1 MLRWS
6 LLHGTPSAP
15 ERHLL
20 AGLPAVSG
28 RGPAE
33 ARRLGE
39 ISTANPTLTLLGA
52 YSRDWVLPLFAE
64 YLEPT
69 EGSVSAEWFHE
80 RVAEALQEARE
91 DKEWQGDRSPGARC
105 AWWVRQRWLE
115 TEMSD
120 SGVRYRLSPYSLRA
134 LRFVREIAEGD
145 STVSGARLGSIA
157 HAVRRLADM
166 TSPDRFAQADRIDE
180 EIAELQRRREEVL
193 AGRGGTAT
201 VAQLGEQ
208 LREVLAMTRSLP
220 ADFRQLRSMVEER
233 HKVIARDALAE
244 IPKADLVESYLHEND
259 LLASTAEGVAYRRFA
274 RMLSSSEE
282 SATIQRDLDQILA
295 APYARDHMTPAQR
308 QSLEAMFSTLMSA
321 ELEVQEAYVRWTA
334 SLRRVLTRAADG
346 QHARLLSL
354 SSLALEA
361 AADWVAAD
369 PHTRGR
375 ELDADVLGVGVL
387 GVQDISQLQLW
398 RDTGPQNVVVSVAAS
413 GSQLPAAERAALRL
427 AAGTSNKAVARRIN
441 ELVAGRGVVTA
452 AEVFEHTPAEFQRLG
467 SLVMMLDLAVEYGT
481 VDPEVAEQVTLSGK
495 REHELIVLLP
505 HLTFHEPVPV
515 RAAVK

>member
-1 MLRWS
+1 MSR
-6 LLHGTPSAP
+6 
-15 ERHLL
+15 
-20 AGLPAVSG
+20 
-28 RGPAE
+28 RGPVE

-52 YSRDWVLPLFAE
+52 HSRDWVLPLFAE
-64 YLEPT
+64 YLEPL

-91 DKEWQGDRSPGARC
+91 DKEWQGDRSPSSRC
-105 AWWVRQRWLE
+105 AWWVKQRWLD

-134 LRFVREIAEGD
+134 LRFVREIAEGE

-166 TSPDRFAQADRIDE
+166 TSPDRFAQAQRIDE
-180 EIAELQRRREEVL
+180 EVAELQRRKQTVL
-193 AGRGGTAT
+193 EGRGGTAT
-201 VAQLGEQ
+201 VAQLSEQ
-208 LREVLAMTRSLP
+208 LRELLAMTRSLP

-244 IPKADLVESYLHEND
+244 IPKADMVESYLHEND
-259 LLASTAEGVAYRRFA
+259 LLASTSEGVAYRRFA

-295 APYARDHMTPAQR
+295 APFARDHMTLAQR

-369 PHTRGR
+369 PHSRGR
-375 ELDADVLGVGVL
+375 ELDADVLGVGLL
-387 GVQDISQLQLW
+387 GVEDVSQLQLW
-398 RDTGPQNVVVSVAAS
+398 RDTGPQNVTVSVAA
-413 GSQLPAAERAALRL
+413 GGGQLPAGERAALRL
-427 AAGTSNKAVARRIN
+427 AAGTSHKAVAKRIN
-441 ELVAGRGVVTA
+441 ELVAERGVVTA
-452 AEVFEHTPAEFQRLG
+452 AEVFERTPAEFQRLG

-481 VDPEVAEQVTLSGK
+481 VDPEVAEQMTLSGN
-495 REHELIVLLP
+495 REHELTVLLP
-505 HLTFHEPVPV
+505 HLAFHAPIAIRVGQ
-515 RAAVK
+515 K

>member
-1 MLRWS
+1 M
-6 LLHGTPSAP
+6 
-15 ERHLL
+15 
-20 AGLPAVSG
+20 
-28 RGPAE
+28 
-33 ARRLGE
+33 
-39 ISTANPTLTLLGA
+39 
-52 YSRDWVLPLFAE
+52 
-64 YLEPT
+64 
-69 EGSVSAEWFHE
+69 SVHS
-80 RVAEALQEARE
+80 
-91 DKEWQGDRSPGARC
+91 
-105 AWWVRQRWLE
+105 
-115 TEMSD
+115 
-120 SGVRYRLSPYSLRA
+120 
-134 LRFVREIAEGD
+134 
-145 STVSGARLGSIA
+145 
-157 HAVRRLADM
+157 
-166 TSPDRFAQADRIDE
+166 
-180 EIAELQRRREEVL
+180 
-193 AGRGGTAT
+193 
-201 VAQLGEQ
+201 
-208 LREVLAMTRSLP
+208 
-220 ADFRQLRSMVEER
+220 
-233 HKVIARDALAE
+233 
-244 IPKADLVESYLHEND
+244 
-259 LLASTAEGVAYRRFA
+259 A

-398 RDTGPQNVVVSVAAS
+398 RDTGPQNVMVSVAAS

-441 ELVAGRGVVTA
+441 ELVADRGVVTA

-467 SLVMMLDLAVEYGT
+467 SLVMMLDLAVQYGT

-495 REHELIVLLP
+495 RERELIVLLP

>member
-1 MLRWS
+1 MSR
-6 LLHGTPSAP
+6 HGP
-15 ERHLL
+15 
-20 AGLPAVSG
+20 V
-28 RGPAE
+28 E

-39 ISTANPTLTLLGA
+39 ISTADPTLTLLGA

-64 YLEPT
+64 YLEPV
-69 EGSVSAEWFHE
+69 EGSVSAEWFYE

-91 DKEWQGDRSPGARC
+91 DKEWQGDRSPSSRC
-105 AWWVRQRWLE
+105 AWWVKQRWLD

-134 LRFVREIAEGD
+134 LRFVREIAEGE

-166 TSPDRFAQADRIDE
+166 TSPDRLAQAQRIEE
-180 EIAELQRRREEVL
+180 EIAELQRRKQKVL
-193 AGRGGTAT
+193 EGRGGAAT
-201 VAQLGEQ
+201 VAQLSEQ

-244 IPKADLVESYLHEND
+244 IPKGDMVESYLHEND
-259 LLASTAEGVAYRRFA
+259 LLASTSEGVAYRRFA

-295 APYARDHMTPAQR
+295 APFARDHMTPAQR

-321 ELEVQEAYVRWTA
+321 ELEVQEAYMRWTA

-369 PHTRGR
+369 PHSRGR
-375 ELDADVLGVGVL
+375 ELDADVLGVGL
-387 GVQDISQLQLW
+387 FGVEDVSQLQLW
-398 RDTGPQNVVVSVAAS
+398 RDAGPQNVTVSVTAD
-413 GSQLPAAERAALRL
+413 GGQLPAGERAALRL
-427 AAGTSNKAVARRIN
+427 AAGTSHKAVARRIN
-441 ELVAGRGVVTA
+441 ELVAERGVVTA
-452 AEVFEHTPAEFQRLG
+452 TEVFERTPAEFRRLG
-467 SLVMMLDLAVEYGT
+467 SLVMMLDLAVQYGM
-481 VDPEVAEQVTLSGK
+481 VDPEVAELVMLSGK
-495 REHELIVLLP
+495 HEHELTVLLP
-505 HLTFHEPVPV
+505 HLAFHEPIAI
-515 RAAVK
+515 RAGEK

>member
-1 MLRWS
+1 
-6 LLHGTPSAP
+6 
-15 ERHLL
+15 
-20 AGLPAVSG
+20 VSG
-28 RGPAE
+28 RGPVE

-64 YLEPT
+64 HLEPV

-91 DKEWQGDRSPGARC
+91 DKEWQGDRSPSSRC
-105 AWWVRQRWLE
+105 AWWVKQRWLD

-134 LRFVREIAEGD
+134 LRFVREIAEGE

-166 TSPDRFAQADRIDE
+166 TSPDRFAQAQRIDE
-180 EIAELQRRREEVL
+180 EIAELQRRKREVL
-193 AGRGGTAT
+193 EGRGSIAT
-201 VAQLGEQ
+201 VAQLSEQ

-233 HKVIARDALAE
+233 HKLIARDALAE
-244 IPKADLVESYLHEND
+244 IPKADMVESYLHEND
-259 LLASTAEGVAYRRFA
+259 PLSSTLEGVAYRRFA

-282 SATIQRDLDQILA
+282 AATIQRDLDQILA
-295 APYARDHMTPAQR
+295 SPFARDHTTPAQR

-321 ELEVQEAYVRWTA
+321 ELDVQKAYVRWTA
-334 SLRRVLTRAADG
+334 SLRRVLTRAAYG

-354 SSLALEA
+354 SSLALET

-369 PHTRGR
+369 PHSRGR
-375 ELDADVLGVGVL
+375 ELDADVLGVGL
-387 GVQDISQLQLW
+387 FGVEDVSQMQLW
-398 RDTGPQNVVVSVAAS
+398 RDIGPQNVTVSVTA
-413 GSQLPAAERAALRL
+413 GGGQLPAGERAALRL
-427 AAGTSNKAVARRIN
+427 AAGTSHKAVARRIN
-441 ELVAGRGVVTA
+441 ELVAERGVVTA
-452 AEVFEHTPAEFQRLG
+452 AEVFERTPAEFQRLG
-467 SLVMMLDLAVEYGT
+467 SLVMMLDLAVQYGT
-481 VDPEVAEQVTLSGK
+481 IDPDVAEQVTLSGK
-495 REHELIVLLP
+495 RERELTVLLP
-505 HLTFHEPVPV
+505 YLAFHEPVAI
-515 RAAVK
+515 RAGGK

>member
-1 MLRWS
+1 
-6 LLHGTPSAP
+6 
-15 ERHLL
+15 
-20 AGLPAVSG
+20 VSR
-28 RGPAE
+28 RGPVE

-64 YLEPT
+64 YLEPV

-91 DKEWQGDRSPGARC
+91 DKEWQGDRSPSSRC
-105 AWWVRQRWLE
+105 AWWVKQRWLD

-120 SGVRYRLSPYSLRA
+120 SGIRYRLSPYSLRA
-134 LRFVREIAEGD
+134 LRFVREIAEGE

-166 TSPDRFAQADRIDE
+166 TSPDRLAQAQRIDE
-180 EIAELQRRREEVL
+180 EIAELQRRKQKVL
-193 AGRGGTAT
+193 EGRGGTAT
-201 VAQLGEQ
+201 VAQLSEQ

-244 IPKADLVESYLHEND
+244 IPKADMVESYLHEND
-259 LLASTAEGVAYRRFA
+259 LLASTSEGVAYRRFA

-295 APYARDHMTPAQR
+295 APFAREHMAPAQR

-354 SSLALEA
+354 SSQALEA

-369 PHTRGR
+369 PHSRGR
-375 ELDADVLGVGVL
+375 ELDADVLGVGL
-387 GVQDISQLQLW
+387 FGVEDVSQMQLW
-398 RDTGPQNVVVSVAAS
+398 RDTGPQNVTVSVTA
-413 GSQLPAAERAALRL
+413 GGGQLPARERAALRL
-427 AAGTSNKAVARRIN
+427 AAGTSHKAVAKRIN
-441 ELVAGRGVVTA
+441 ELVAERGVVTA
-452 AEVFEHTPAEFQRLG
+452 TEVFERTPAEFRRLG
-467 SLVMMLDLAVEYGT
+467 SLVMMLDLAVQYGT
-481 VDPEVAEQVTLSGK
+481 VDPEVAELVTLCGK
-495 REHELIVLLP
+495 HEHELTVLLP
-505 HLTFHEPVPV
+505 HLAFHEPIAI
-515 RAAVK
+515 RTGEK

>member
-1 MLRWS
+1 
-6 LLHGTPSAP
+6 
-15 ERHLL
+15 
-20 AGLPAVSG
+20 VSG

-69 EGSVSAEWFHE
+69 EGSVSADWFHE

-180 EIAELQRRREEVL
+180 EIAGLQRRKEEVL

-208 LREVLAMTRSLP
+208 LREVLVMTRSLP
-220 ADFRQLRSMVEER
+220 ADFRQLRSMVEDR

-244 IPKADLVESYLHEND
+244 VPKADLVESYLHEND

-295 APYARDHMTPAQR
+295 APYAREHMTPAQR

-321 ELEVQEAYVRWTA
+321 ELEVQKAYVRWTA

-387 GVQDISQLQLW
+387 GVKDISQLQFW
-398 RDTGPQNVVVSVAAS
+398 RDTGPQNVTVSVTAS
-413 GSQLPAAERAALRL
+413 GGQLPAAERAALRL
-427 AAGTSNKAVARRIN
+427 AAGTSHKAVARRIN
-441 ELVAGRGVVTA
+441 ELVADRGVVTA

-467 SLVMMLDLAVEYGT
+467 SLVMMLDLAVQYGT
-481 VDPEVAEQVTLSGK
+481 VDPGVAEQVTLSGK
-495 REHELIVLLP
+495 RKRELTVLLP
-505 HLTFHEPVPV
+505 HLTFHEPVPI